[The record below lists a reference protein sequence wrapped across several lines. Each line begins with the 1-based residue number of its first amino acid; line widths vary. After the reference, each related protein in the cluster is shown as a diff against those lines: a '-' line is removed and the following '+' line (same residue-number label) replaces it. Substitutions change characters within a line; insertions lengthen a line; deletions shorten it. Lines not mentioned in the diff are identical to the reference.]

1 MARTAAKQSV
11 VFLVAALSASLL
23 GCIDE
28 ATPVATSGQSVV
40 TTADAAQIEDGRAIA
55 ERNCAACHAIGPDGD
70 SPNPAAPWFRSLL
83 SRYKAEVLATEL
95 IEGMRVAHAPMP
107 QFQFNP
113 AATDSLIA
121 YLRSVQTRDP
131 GQALAEQRCARCHA
145 IGATGTSPYPGAQPF
160 RNLGRRWW
168 RGQLRDAL
176 KTGIIVEHDKADARV
191 PPMKLN
197 DAEIDAL
204 LAYLESIATKE
215 NPAPKAP

>member
-1 MARTAAKQSV
+1 MTRSTAGQLMV
-11 VFLVAALSASLL
+11 ILPIALSIVLL
-23 GCIDE
+23 PGCVDDME
-28 ATPVATSGQSVV
+28 SNAHRGA
-40 TTADAAQIEDGRAIA
+40 TADVQVAQIEDGRAIA
-55 ERNCAACHAIGPDGD
+55 EANCAACHAIGRSGS
-70 SPNPAAPWFRSLL
+70 SPNPAAPHFRSLL
-83 SRYKAEVLATEL
+83 SRYKAEVLVTEL
-95 IEGMRVAHAPMP
+95 NEGMRVAHSPMP

-113 AATDSLIA
+113 SATDSLIA
-121 YLRSVQTRDP
+121 YLQSVQTREP
-131 GQALAEQRCARCHA
+131 GLALVEQRCARCHA
-145 IGATGTSPYPGAQPF
+145 IGATDTSPYPGAQAF

-204 LAYLESIATKE
+204 LSYLDSIATKE

>member
-1 MARTAAKQSV
+1 MTWPVAERRMAILSMLLGV
-11 VFLVAALSASLL
+11 VLL
-23 GCIDE
+23 AGCIDDVASNGRGG
-28 ATPVATSGQSVV
+28 ATAEEQV
-40 TTADAAQIEDGRAIA
+40 AQIEDGRAIA
-55 ERNCAACHAIGPDGD
+55 EANCAACHAIGRSGQ
-70 SPNPAAPWFRSLL
+70 SPNPSAPHFRSLL

-95 IEGMRVAHAPMP
+95 NEGMRVAHSPMP

-113 AATDSLIA
+113 SATDSLIA
-121 YLRSVQTRDP
+121 YLQSVQTREP
-131 GQALAEQRCARCHA
+131 GLALVEQRCARCHA
-145 IGATGTSPYPGAQPF
+145 IGATDTSPYPGAQAF

-204 LAYLESIATKE
+204 LSYLDSIATKE